1 MKIKQIIHVLMVL
14 FCVTLNAQKSDDKKQ
29 QATSSISLEK
39 LIQQKS
45 NAITI
50 THQHTSS
57 VSGINHIYLRQA
69 INGIGVYGTESSIH
83 TDASGKTIVTHNN
96 FKKNLSN
103 TITSNSPSLAASEA
117 IQAVAS
123 RMNYSISNLQVIAYE
138 GGPSKKTL
146 FNGGSISENEIPAKL
161 LYNYSKKTGTRITW
175 ELSIKETTGSDWWN
189 FQVDA
194 VTGEILHKENW
205 TVSCN
210 ILGDHN
216 THNHSNNPKLEN
228 KITAPLP
235 QSTASS
241 SICNGRKL

>member
-1 MKIKQIIHVLMVL
+1 MKIKQIIQVLIVL
-14 FCVTLNAQKSDDKKQ
+14 FCVTLTAQKSDNKKQ

-39 LIQQKS
+39 LLQQKS

-57 VSGINHIYLRQA
+57 VSGIKHIYLRQA

-83 TDASGKTIVTHNN
+83 TDVSGKTIVTHNN
-96 FKKNLSN
+96 FKNKLSN
-103 TITSNSPSLAASEA
+103 TITSNSPSLTASGA
-117 IQAVAS
+117 IYTVANS
-123 RMNYSISNLQVIAYE
+123 MGYSINGLEEIAYE
-138 GGPSKKTL
+138 GGASKKTL
-146 FNGGSISENEIPAKL
+146 FNKGGISERDIPAKL
-161 LYNYSKKTGTRITW
+161 LYHYSKKTGTRITW

-189 FQVDA
+189 FYVDA
-194 VTGEILHKENW
+194 VSGEILYKENW

-216 THNHSNNPKLEN
+216 THNHPDNPKLEN

-235 QSTASS
+235 QSTAAD
-241 SICNGRKL
+241 ICNGGQL